1 MQNSAI
7 KNEAEMQAW
16 IQNRLDGGVK
26 FIVQKE
32 IQNDTLKVTRLLDVN
47 GKMLVVDWC
56 SNLTSQNDGK

>member
-26 FIVQKE
+26 FVVQKE